1 MPAEIVQLR
10 PTAEIIE
17 LRPKQPLLAGY
28 LRVGHNGQKRLQ
40 SMLSSG
46 RLQHRR
52 FVFDASHLHEQI
64 DLLNSLKKAQREV
77 ILDTNFA
84 EMFFNGKFT
93 SSIKS
98 LPWANQDRPWNSDD
112 FRASRNFDV
121 ARAIAEFAI
130 RHSVNAVIAPS
141 HFIDFTSASSISN
154 DYMLCES
161 LRRELDRLGGTDIRL
176 DFELSLTPKALHDND
191 IRKSVA
197 ANLRNLPI
205 ENIWLRVENF
215 GSKSTGSATR
225 DFIDCARDF
234 HLIDKPMVLDYAGGL
249 VGLSSLSFGATGGLC
264 HGVGQKE
271 KFDISGWKKPRT
283 GGGSSAFIYVPDIDR
298 YFDATQLADIFGVRG
313 GKSKLGCNDPDCCS
327 DLQDMIDRRDEHFI
341 VQRSKQLAD
350 LSAVPVEKRADHFL
364 QNHVQKTVRGA
375 RAAAALKVTDEKL
388 SKALVEN
395 KKRLQRFQDALADL
409 NDKGGATYS
418 RVPEFRG
425 GLNKISAILAG

>member
-1 MPAEIVQLR
+1 MLAEIVKLR

-40 SMLSSG
+40 SMLASG

-52 FVFDASHLHEQI
+52 FVMDASHIHDQAE
-64 DLLNSLKKAQREV
+64 LLASLKKAQREV
-77 ILDTNFA
+77 VLDTNFA
-84 EMFFNGKFT
+84 EMFFAGKFT

-98 LPWANQDRPWNSDD
+98 LPWANQDRPWNADD

-121 ARAIAEFAI
+121 AHAIAEFAVKYG
-130 RHSVNAVIAPS
+130 VNAIIAPS
-141 HFIDFTSASSISN
+141 HFIDLANVNSITN
-154 DYMLCES
+154 DYSLCES
-161 LRRELDRLGGTDIRL
+161 LRKELDQLGGKDISL
-176 DFELSLTPKALHDND
+176 DFELSLTPKTLHDAEV
-191 IRKSVA
+191 RRSVI
-197 ANLRNLPI
+197 ANVRNLPI
-205 ENIWLRVENF
+205 ENIWVRVENF

-234 HLIDKPMVLDYAGGL
+234 HLSDKPIVLDYAGGL
-249 VGLSSLSFGATGGLC
+249 VGLSALSFGATGGLC

-298 YFDATQLADIFGVRG
+298 YLDASQLANLFEARG
-313 GKSKLGCNDPDCCS
+313 GKSKLGCNDPDCCE

-350 LSAVPVEKRADHFL
+350 LSAVSVENRVDHFL
-364 QNHVQKTVRGA
+364 QKHVQKTVRGA
-375 RAAAALKVTDEKL
+375 RASAALKVTDEKL
-388 SKALVEN
+388 NKVLVEN
-395 KKRLQRFQDALADL
+395 KKRLQRFQDALVDL
-409 NDKGGATYS
+409 NDKGGTSYS
-418 RVPEFRG
+418 RVPQFRG
-425 GLNKISAILAG
+425 GLNKLSAILTG

>member
-1 MPAEIVQLR
+1 M
-10 PTAEIIE
+10 
-17 LRPKQPLLAGY
+17 
-28 LRVGHNGQKRLQ
+28 
-40 SMLSSG
+40 
-46 RLQHRR
+46 
-52 FVFDASHLHEQI
+52 
-64 DLLNSLKKAQREV
+64 

-84 EMFFNGKFT
+84 EMFFDGKFK

-98 LPWANQDRPWNSDD
+98 LPWANQDRPWHSDD
-112 FRASRNFDV
+112 FYASRNFDV
-121 ARAIAEFAI
+121 AHAMAEFAI
-130 RHSVNAVIAPS
+130 KHGVSAIIAPS

-161 LRRELDRLGGTDIRL
+161 LRRELDRLGGKDISL

-191 IRKSVA
+191 IRKGVA

-205 ENIWLRVENF
+205 DNIWMREENF

-234 HLIDKPMVLDYAGGL
+234 HSTEKPIVLDYAGGL
-249 VGLSSLSFGATGGLC
+249 VGLSALSFGATGGLC

-283 GGGSSAFIYVPDIDR
+283 GGGSSVFVYLPDIDR
-298 YFDATQLADIFGVRG
+298 YLDAGQLANIFEARG
-313 GKSKLGCNDPDCCS
+313 GKSKLGCNDPDCCA

-350 LSAVPVEKRADHFL
+350 LSALSIEKRVDHFL
-364 QNHVQKTVRGA
+364 QKHVQKTVRGA

-388 SKALVEN
+388 NKALVEN
-395 KKRLQRFQDALADL
+395 KKRLQRFQDALVDL
-409 NDKGGATYS
+409 NDKGGATCS
-418 RVPEFRG
+418 PVSQFRG
-425 GLNKISAILAG
+425 GQNKISAILAG